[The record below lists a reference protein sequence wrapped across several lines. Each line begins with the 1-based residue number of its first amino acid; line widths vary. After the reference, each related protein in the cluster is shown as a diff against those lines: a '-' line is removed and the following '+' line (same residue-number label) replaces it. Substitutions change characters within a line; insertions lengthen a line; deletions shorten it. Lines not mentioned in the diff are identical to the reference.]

1 MILYRVARV
10 LSNLIFPLIFR
21 LRFEGKEHL
30 PSSGGYIMASNHVSL
45 FDPLFVAMAMPT
57 QVHFMAKAELFR
69 NPLLGWLLKGLG
81 AFPVERGKGDSGA
94 LDHSVNIL
102 RQGGT
107 LGIFPEGTR
116 SKDGNPLR
124 PKSGAALI
132 AKMTGA
138 DVLPCGIE
146 VQGKV
151 RLWSKITV
159 RFGPMIPHEQLGF
172 TDESPSQ
179 IKRATKRIWGEV
191 LTLCGREET
200 PIED

>member
-1 MILYRVARV
+1 MSLYRFARG
-10 LSNLIFPLIFR
+10 LANLVFPLFFR
-21 LRFEGKEHL
+21 LRFEGTEHL

-45 FDPLFVAMAMPT
+45 LDPLFVAMVMPT

-69 NPLLGWLLKGLG
+69 NPLLGRLLKGLG

-94 LDHSVNIL
+94 IDHSANIL
-102 RQGGT
+102 RSGGT

-138 DVLPCGIE
+138 DVLPCGIVVE
-146 VQGKV
+146 GKV
-151 RLWSKITV
+151 KLWSKITV
-159 RFGPMIPHEQLGF
+159 RFGPLIPHEQLGF
-172 TDESPSQ
+172 IDESPSQ
-179 IKRATKRIWGEV
+179 IKRATKRIWGDI
-191 LTLCGREET
+191 LALCGREET
-200 PIED
+200 AIGD